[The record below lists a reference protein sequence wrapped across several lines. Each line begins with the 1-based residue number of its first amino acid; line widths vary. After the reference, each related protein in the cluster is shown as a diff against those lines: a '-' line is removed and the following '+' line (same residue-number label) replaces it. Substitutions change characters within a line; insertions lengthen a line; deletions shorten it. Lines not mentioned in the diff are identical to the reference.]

1 MSWCLVVMS
10 GILLIFLIWLA
21 ILTIEFND
29 FKNITEYKIEQMK
42 KWYKLDQMYFKA
54 FDDAV
59 WAQFRNL
66 DKKYK
71 KRKVAKKK

>member
-1 MSWCLVVMS
+1 MSWCLAAVG
-10 GILLIFLIWLA
+10 GILFILFIWLA
-21 ILTIEFND
+21 ILTIKFSD
-29 FKNITEYKIEQMK
+29 FKNNTEYKLEQMK
-42 KWYKLDQMYFKA
+42 KWYKLDQKYFKA

-71 KRKVAKKK
+71 KRKVKKKK